1 MVLDSEVA
9 KVVAKSLLQI
19 KAIELS
25 PKNPF
30 TWASGI
36 KSPIYCDNRII
47 LSHPKVRSFVCS
59 NLSKQIKKTFPE
71 IEIIAGVATGAIGI
85 AALVAQDLGLPM
97 VYVRSASKGHGRKNL
112 IEGHL
117 ESGKKVIVV
126 EDLISTGMS
135 SLKAVNSIKESG
147 GRVMGMSAIFTYG
160 FQESTKAFND
170 EGCKLITLSDFEHLL
185 KGIKNDKSFSSED
198 QLILDDW
205 RKNPQNW
212 HNIKSS

>member
-1 MVLDSEVA
+1 MVLDSKAA
-9 KVVAKSLLQI
+9 KDIAKSLLQI
-19 KAIELS
+19 KAIELR

-47 LSHPKVRSFVCS
+47 LSHPKVRDFVCS
-59 NLSKQIKKTFPE
+59 NLSKQIKKTVPK

-97 VYVRSASKGHGRKNL
+97 VYVRSKLKGHGRKNL

-117 ESGKKVIVV
+117 ESDKNVVVI

-135 SLKAVNSIKESG
+135 SLKAVNSIKKSG
-147 GRVMGMSAIFTYG
+147 GRVMGMLAIFTYG

-170 EGCKLITLSDFEHLL
+170 EDCKLITLSDFEHLL
-185 KGIKNDKSFSSED
+185 KGIKNDKSFSLED

-205 RKNPQNW
+205 RKNPHNW

>member
-1 MVLDSEVA
+1 MVLDSEIA

-19 KAIELS
+19 KAIELR

-30 TWASGI
+30 NWASGI

-97 VYVRSASKGHGRKNL
+97 IYVRSASKGHGRKNL
-112 IEGHL
+112 IEGHF
-117 ESGKKVIVV
+117 ESGKKVVVV
-126 EDLISTGMS
+126 EDLISSGMS

-147 GRVMGMSAIFTYG
+147 GRVIGMLAIFTYG
-160 FQESTKAFND
+160 LQESTKAFND

-198 QLILDDW
+198 QLTLDDW
-205 RKNPQNW
+205 RKNPHNW
-212 HNIKSS
+212 HSIKSS